1 MSNGWDCCRVKY
13 EGKIFKTSK
22 NGDLIVLEYFNHKEV
37 KVKFLD
43 TGNISIVKAS
53 DLRKGKAKD
62 RSIAS
67 ILNHGI
73 VGSDFLDA
81 GFSSTREYTYWYA
94 MLQRCYSDK
103 YQQKGVTYK
112 GCSMSEN
119 FKYFPFFMEWCN
131 KQIGFDQESWQ
142 LDKDILVKGN
152 KIYSEDTCCFVPAEI
167 NSVFIKCDRS
177 RGEYPLGVNYH
188 KATRKFVAQISYRK
202 IKTHLGLYD
211 TAEDAF
217 KAYKKSKEK
226 LIKSLADK
234 YMDVLDPRV
243 YKAMVEYEVEIGD

>member
-1 MSNGWDCCRVKY
+1 MEHEKHKVGSVHSTNKYGDFIITKYVNASNVH
-13 EGKIFKTSK
+13 I
-22 NGDLIVLEYFNHKEV
+22 
-37 KVKFLD
+37 KFLN
-43 TGNISIVKAS
+43 TGYETVTLNSCILSGEI
-53 DLRKGKAKD
+53 RD
-62 RSIAS
+62 RYFPSV
-67 ILNHGI
+67 HGVGI
-73 VGSDFLDA
+73 VGEESSRDSNGNKLKEYFL
-81 GFSSTREYTYWYA
+81 WNH
-94 MLQRCYSDK
+94 MLTRCYGKKAKLKLPSYEDC
-103 YQQKGVTYK
+103 TA
-112 GCSMSEN
+112 STN
-119 FKYFPFFMEWCN
+119 FKYFPYFKDWCS
-131 KQIGFDQESWQ
+131 KQIGFGNEGWQ

-152 KIYSEDTCCFVPAEI
+152 KAYSEDTCCFVPAEI

-217 KAYKKSKEK
+217 KAYKKSKER

>member
-1 MSNGWDCCRVKY
+1 MEHEKHKVGSVHSTNKYGDFIITKYVNASNVH
-13 EGKIFKTSK
+13 I
-22 NGDLIVLEYFNHKEV
+22 
-37 KVKFLD
+37 KFLN
-43 TGNISIVKAS
+43 TGYETVTLNSCILSGEI
-53 DLRKGKAKD
+53 RD
-62 RSIAS
+62 RYFPSV
-67 ILNHGI
+67 HGVGI
-73 VGSDFLDA
+73 VGEESSRDSNGNKLKEYFL
-81 GFSSTREYTYWYA
+81 WNH
-94 MLQRCYSDK
+94 MLTRCYGKKAKLKLPSYEDC
-103 YQQKGVTYK
+103 TA
-112 GCSMSEN
+112 SAN
-119 FKYFPFFMEWCN
+119 FKYFPYFKDWCS
-131 KQIGFDQESWQ
+131 KQIGFGNEGWQ

-243 YKAMVEYEVEIGD
+243 YRAMVEYEVEIGD

>member
-1 MSNGWDCCRVKY
+1 M
-13 EGKIFKTSK
+13 
-22 NGDLIVLEYFNHKEV
+22 
-37 KVKFLD
+37 
-43 TGNISIVKAS
+43 
-53 DLRKGKAKD
+53 
-62 RSIAS
+62 
-67 ILNHGI
+67 
-73 VGSDFLDA
+73 
-81 GFSSTREYTYWYA
+81 
-94 MLQRCYSDK
+94 
-103 YQQKGVTYK
+103 
-112 GCSMSEN
+112 
-119 FKYFPFFMEWCN
+119 
-131 KQIGFDQESWQ
+131 
-142 LDKDILVKGN
+142 
-152 KIYSEDTCCFVPAEI
+152 PAEI

-202 IKTHLGLYD
+202 TKTHLGLYD

>member
-1 MSNGWDCCRVKY
+1 MEHEKHKVGSVHSTNKYGDFIITKYVNASNVH
-13 EGKIFKTSK
+13 I
-22 NGDLIVLEYFNHKEV
+22 
-37 KVKFLD
+37 KFLN
-43 TGNISIVKAS
+43 TGYETVTLNSCILSGEI
-53 DLRKGKAKD
+53 RD
-62 RSIAS
+62 RYFPSV
-67 ILNHGI
+67 HGVGI
-73 VGSDFLDA
+73 VGEESSRDSNGNKLKEYFL
-81 GFSSTREYTYWYA
+81 WNH
-94 MLQRCYSDK
+94 MLTRCYGKKAKLKLPSYEDC
-103 YQQKGVTYK
+103 TA
-112 GCSMSEN
+112 STN
-119 FKYFPFFMEWCN
+119 FKYFPYFKDWCS
-131 KQIGFDQESWQ
+131 KQMGFGNEGWQ

>member
-1 MSNGWDCCRVKY
+1 MEHEKHKVGSVHSTNKYGDFIITKYVNASNVH
-13 EGKIFKTSK
+13 I
-22 NGDLIVLEYFNHKEV
+22 
-37 KVKFLD
+37 KFLN
-43 TGNISIVKAS
+43 TGYETVTLNSCILSGEI
-53 DLRKGKAKD
+53 RD
-62 RSIAS
+62 RYFPSV
-67 ILNHGI
+67 HGVGI
-73 VGSDFLDA
+73 VGEESSRDSNGNKLKEYFL
-81 GFSSTREYTYWYA
+81 WNH
-94 MLQRCYSDK
+94 MLTRCYGKKTKLKLPSYEDC
-103 YQQKGVTYK
+103 TA
-112 GCSMSEN
+112 STN
-119 FKYFPFFMEWCN
+119 FKYFPYFKDWCS
-131 KQIGFDQESWQ
+131 KQIGFGNEGWQ

-188 KATRKFVAQISYRK
+188 KATRKFVARISYRK

>member
-1 MSNGWDCCRVKY
+1 MEHEKHKVGSVHSTNKYGDFIITKYVNASNVH
-13 EGKIFKTSK
+13 I
-22 NGDLIVLEYFNHKEV
+22 
-37 KVKFLD
+37 KFLN
-43 TGNISIVKAS
+43 TGYETVTLNSCILSGEI
-53 DLRKGKAKD
+53 RD
-62 RSIAS
+62 RYFPSV
-67 ILNHGI
+67 HGVGI
-73 VGSDFLDA
+73 VGEESSRDSNGNKLKEYFL
-81 GFSSTREYTYWYA
+81 WNH
-94 MLQRCYSDK
+94 MLTRCYGKKAKLKLPSYEDC
-103 YQQKGVTYK
+103 TA
-112 GCSMSEN
+112 STN
-119 FKYFPFFMEWCN
+119 FKYFPYFKDWCS
-131 KQIGFDQESWQ
+131 KQIGFGNEGWQ

-234 YMDVLDPRV
+234 YVDVLDPRV

>member
-1 MSNGWDCCRVKY
+1 MEHEKHKVGSVHSTNKYGDFIITKYVNASNVH
-13 EGKIFKTSK
+13 I
-22 NGDLIVLEYFNHKEV
+22 
-37 KVKFLD
+37 KFLN
-43 TGNISIVKAS
+43 TGYETVTLNSCILSGEI
-53 DLRKGKAKD
+53 RD
-62 RSIAS
+62 RYFPSV
-67 ILNHGI
+67 HGVGI
-73 VGSDFLDA
+73 VGEESSRDSNGNKLKEYFL
-81 GFSSTREYTYWYA
+81 WNH
-94 MLQRCYSDK
+94 MLTRCYGKKAKLKLPSYEDC
-103 YQQKGVTYK
+103 TA
-112 GCSMSEN
+112 STN
-119 FKYFPFFMEWCN
+119 FKYFPYFKDWCS
-131 KQIGFDQESWQ
+131 KQIGFGNEGWQ

>member
-1 MSNGWDCCRVKY
+1 MEHEKHKVGSVHSTNKYGDFIITKYVNASNVH
-13 EGKIFKTSK
+13 I
-22 NGDLIVLEYFNHKEV
+22 
-37 KVKFLD
+37 KFLN
-43 TGNISIVKAS
+43 TGYETVTLNSCILSGEI
-53 DLRKGKAKD
+53 RD
-62 RSIAS
+62 RYFPSV
-67 ILNHGI
+67 HGVGI
-73 VGSDFLDA
+73 VGEESSRDSSGNKLKEYFL
-81 GFSSTREYTYWYA
+81 WNH
-94 MLQRCYSDK
+94 MLTRCYGKKAKLKLPSYEDC
-103 YQQKGVTYK
+103 TA
-112 GCSMSEN
+112 STN
-119 FKYFPFFMEWCN
+119 FKYFPYFKDWCS
-131 KQIGFDQESWQ
+131 KQIGFGDEGWQ

-188 KATRKFVAQISYRK
+188 KASRKFVAQISYRK

>member
-1 MSNGWDCCRVKY
+1 MEHEKHKVGSVHSTNKYGDYIITKYVNASNVH
-13 EGKIFKTSK
+13 I
-22 NGDLIVLEYFNHKEV
+22 
-37 KVKFLD
+37 KFLN
-43 TGNISIVKAS
+43 TGYETVTLNSCILSGEI
-53 DLRKGKAKD
+53 RD
-62 RSIAS
+62 RYFPSV
-67 ILNHGI
+67 HGVGI
-73 VGSDFLDA
+73 VGEESSRDSNGNKLKEYFL
-81 GFSSTREYTYWYA
+81 WNH
-94 MLQRCYSDK
+94 MLTRCYGKKAKLKLPSYEDC
-103 YQQKGVTYK
+103 TA
-112 GCSMSEN
+112 STN
-119 FKYFPFFMEWCN
+119 FKYFPYFKDWCS
-131 KQIGFDQESWQ
+131 KQIGFGNEGWQ

>member
-1 MSNGWDCCRVKY
+1 MEHEKHKVGSVHSTNKYGDFIITKYVNASNVH
-13 EGKIFKTSK
+13 I
-22 NGDLIVLEYFNHKEV
+22 
-37 KVKFLD
+37 KFLNTD
-43 TGNISIVKAS
+43 YETVTLNSCILSGEI
-53 DLRKGKAKD
+53 RD
-62 RSIAS
+62 RYFPSV
-67 ILNHGI
+67 HGVGI
-73 VGSDFLDA
+73 VGEESSRDSNGNKLKEYFL
-81 GFSSTREYTYWYA
+81 WNH
-94 MLQRCYSDK
+94 MLTRCYGKKAKLKLPSYEDC
-103 YQQKGVTYK
+103 TA
-112 GCSMSEN
+112 STN
-119 FKYFPFFMEWCN
+119 FKYFPYFKDWCS
-131 KQIGFDQESWQ
+131 KQIGFGNEGWQ

>member
-1 MSNGWDCCRVKY
+1 MEHEKHKVGSVHSTNKYGDFIITKYVNASNVH
-13 EGKIFKTSK
+13 I
-22 NGDLIVLEYFNHKEV
+22 
-37 KVKFLD
+37 KFLN
-43 TGNISIVKAS
+43 TGYETVTLNSCILSGEI
-53 DLRKGKAKD
+53 RD
-62 RSIAS
+62 RYFPSV
-67 ILNHGI
+67 HGVGI
-73 VGSDFLDA
+73 VGEESSRDSNGNKLKEYFL
-81 GFSSTREYTYWYA
+81 WNH
-94 MLQRCYSDK
+94 MLTRCYGKKAKLKLPSYEDC
-103 YQQKGVTYK
+103 TA
-112 GCSMSEN
+112 STN
-119 FKYFPFFMEWCN
+119 FKYFPYFKDWCS
-131 KQIGFDQESWQ
+131 KQIGFGNEGWQ

-243 YKAMVEYEVEIGD
+243 YRAMVEYEVEIGD

>member
-1 MSNGWDCCRVKY
+1 MEHEKHKVGSVHSTNKYGDFIITKYVNASNVH
-13 EGKIFKTSK
+13 I
-22 NGDLIVLEYFNHKEV
+22 
-37 KVKFLD
+37 KFLN
-43 TGNISIVKAS
+43 TGYETVTLNSCILSGEI
-53 DLRKGKAKD
+53 RD
-62 RSIAS
+62 RYFPSV
-67 ILNHGI
+67 HGVGI
-73 VGSDFLDA
+73 VGEESSRDSNGNKLKEYFL
-81 GFSSTREYTYWYA
+81 WNH
-94 MLQRCYSDK
+94 MLTRCYGKKAKLKLPSYEDC
-103 YQQKGVTYK
+103 TA
-112 GCSMSEN
+112 STN
-119 FKYFPFFMEWCN
+119 FKYFPYFKDWCS
-131 KQIGFDQESWQ
+131 KQIGFGNEGWQ

-152 KIYSEDTCCFVPAEI
+152 KIYSEDTCCFVHAEI

-188 KATRKFVAQISYRK
+188 KAARKFVAQISYRK

>member
-1 MSNGWDCCRVKY
+1 MEHEKHKVGSVHSTNKYGDFIITKYVNASNVHIKFLNTGY
-13 EGKIFKTSK
+13 EKVTLNSCILSGEIRDRYFPSVHGIGVVGEEPSRDN
-22 NGDLIVLEYFNHKEV
+22 NGNKLKEYFLWNHMLTRCYGEKAKLKLPSYE
-37 KVKFLD
+37 D
-43 TGNISIVKAS
+43 CTAS
-53 DLRKGKAKD
+53 D
-62 RSIAS
+62 
-67 ILNHGI
+67 
-73 VGSDFLDA
+73 
-81 GFSSTREYTYWYA
+81 
-94 MLQRCYSDK
+94 
-103 YQQKGVTYK
+103 
-112 GCSMSEN
+112 N
-119 FKYFPFFMEWCN
+119 FKYFPYFKDWCS
-131 KQIGFDQESWQ
+131 KQMGFGKEGWQ

-202 IKTHLGLYD
+202 TKTHLGLYD
-211 TAEDAF
+211 TVEDAF

>member
-1 MSNGWDCCRVKY
+1 MEHEKHKVGSVHSTNKYGDFIITKYVNASNVH
-13 EGKIFKTSK
+13 I
-22 NGDLIVLEYFNHKEV
+22 
-37 KVKFLD
+37 KFLN
-43 TGNISIVKAS
+43 TGYETVTLNSCILSGEI
-53 DLRKGKAKD
+53 RD
-62 RSIAS
+62 RYFPSV
-67 ILNHGI
+67 HGVGI
-73 VGSDFLDA
+73 VGEESSRDSNGNKLKEYFLWNHMLTGCYGKKAKLKLPSYEDCTA
-81 GFSSTREYTYWYA
+81 ST
-94 MLQRCYSDK
+94 
-103 YQQKGVTYK
+103 
-112 GCSMSEN
+112 N
-119 FKYFPFFMEWCN
+119 FKYFPYFKDWCS
-131 KQIGFDQESWQ
+131 KQIGFGNEGWQ

>member
-1 MSNGWDCCRVKY
+1 MEHEKHKVGSVHSTNKYGDFIITKYVNASNVH
-13 EGKIFKTSK
+13 I
-22 NGDLIVLEYFNHKEV
+22 
-37 KVKFLD
+37 KFLN
-43 TGNISIVKAS
+43 TGYETVTLNSCILSGEI
-53 DLRKGKAKD
+53 RD
-62 RSIAS
+62 RYFPSV
-67 ILNHGI
+67 HGVGI
-73 VGSDFLDA
+73 VGEESSRDSNGNKLKEYFL
-81 GFSSTREYTYWYA
+81 WNH
-94 MLQRCYSDK
+94 MLTRCYGKKAKLKLPSYEDC
-103 YQQKGVTYK
+103 TA
-112 GCSMSEN
+112 STN
-119 FKYFPFFMEWCN
+119 FKYFPYFKDWCS
-131 KQIGFDQESWQ
+131 KQIGFGNEGWQ

-243 YKAMVEYEVEIGD
+243 YKAMVEYEVEIVD

>member
-1 MSNGWDCCRVKY
+1 MEHEKHKVGSVHSTNKYGDFIITKYVNASNVH
-13 EGKIFKTSK
+13 I
-22 NGDLIVLEYFNHKEV
+22 
-37 KVKFLD
+37 KFLN
-43 TGNISIVKAS
+43 TGYETVTLNSCILSGEI
-53 DLRKGKAKD
+53 RD
-62 RSIAS
+62 RYFPSV
-67 ILNHGI
+67 HGVGI
-73 VGSDFLDA
+73 VGEESSRDSNGNKLKEYFLW
-81 GFSSTREYTYWYA
+81 SH
-94 MLQRCYSDK
+94 MLTRCYGKKAKLKLPSYEDC
-103 YQQKGVTYK
+103 TA
-112 GCSMSEN
+112 STN
-119 FKYFPFFMEWCN
+119 FKYFPYFKDWCS
-131 KQIGFDQESWQ
+131 KQIGFGNEGWQ
-142 LDKDILVKGN
+142 LDKDILIKGN

>member
-1 MSNGWDCCRVKY
+1 MNDSL
-13 EGKIFKTSK
+13 FKT
-22 NGDLIVLEYFNHKEV
+22 NNYGDLVITQLINSTTVH
-37 KVKFLD
+37 VKFLD
-43 TGNISIVKAS
+43 TGYETVTQMGHIKRGVVKDKLVPS
-53 DLRKGKAKD
+53 LYGVGIFGEEVVRVDGKLIKEYM
-62 RSIAS
+62 
-67 ILNHGI
+67 LW
-73 VGSDFLDA
+73 
-81 GFSSTREYTYWYA
+81 SS
-94 MLQRCYSDK
+94 MLQRCYSNI
-103 YQQKGVTYK
+103 YQQKRPTYK
-112 GCSMSEN
+112 GCEVSNSFKTYSYFKDWCGKQVGFNRLDDEG
-119 FKYFPFFMEWCN
+119 KYFA
-131 KQIGFDQESWQ
+131 
-142 LDKDILVKGN
+142 LDKDILIKGN
-152 KIYSEDTCCFVPAEI
+152 KVYSEDTCCFVPAEI

>member
-1 MSNGWDCCRVKY
+1 MEHEKHKVGSVHSTNKYGDFIITKYVNASNVH
-13 EGKIFKTSK
+13 I
-22 NGDLIVLEYFNHKEV
+22 
-37 KVKFLD
+37 KFLN
-43 TGNISIVKAS
+43 TGYETVTLNSCTLSGEI
-53 DLRKGKAKD
+53 RD
-62 RSIAS
+62 RYFPSV
-67 ILNHGI
+67 HGVGI
-73 VGSDFLDA
+73 VGEESSRDSNGNKLKEYFL
-81 GFSSTREYTYWYA
+81 WNH
-94 MLQRCYSDK
+94 MLTRCYGKKAKLKLPSYEDC
-103 YQQKGVTYK
+103 TA
-112 GCSMSEN
+112 STN
-119 FKYFPFFMEWCN
+119 FKYFPYFKDWCS
-131 KQIGFDQESWQ
+131 KQIGFGNEGWQ
-142 LDKDILVKGN
+142 LDKDILIKGN
-152 KIYSEDTCCFVPAEI
+152 KIYTEDTCCFVPAEI
-167 NSVFIKCDRS
+167 NSLFIKCDRS

>member
-1 MSNGWDCCRVKY
+1 MEHEKHKVGSVHSTNKYGDIIITKYVNASNVH
-13 EGKIFKTSK
+13 I
-22 NGDLIVLEYFNHKEV
+22 
-37 KVKFLD
+37 KFLN
-43 TGNISIVKAS
+43 TGYETVTLNSCILSGEI
-53 DLRKGKAKD
+53 RD
-62 RSIAS
+62 RYFPSV
-67 ILNHGI
+67 HGVGI
-73 VGSDFLDA
+73 VGEESSRDSNGNKLKEYFL
-81 GFSSTREYTYWYA
+81 WNH
-94 MLQRCYSDK
+94 MLTRCYGKKAKLKLPSYEDC
-103 YQQKGVTYK
+103 TA
-112 GCSMSEN
+112 STN
-119 FKYFPFFMEWCN
+119 FKYFPYFKDWCS
-131 KQIGFDQESWQ
+131 KQIGFGNEGWQ

-217 KAYKKSKEK
+217 KSYKKSKEK

>member
-1 MSNGWDCCRVKY
+1 MEHEKHKVGSVHSTNKYGDFIITKYVNASNVH
-13 EGKIFKTSK
+13 I
-22 NGDLIVLEYFNHKEV
+22 
-37 KVKFLD
+37 KFLN
-43 TGNISIVKAS
+43 TGYETVTLNSCILSGEI
-53 DLRKGKAKD
+53 RD
-62 RSIAS
+62 RYFPSV
-67 ILNHGI
+67 HGVGI
-73 VGSDFLDA
+73 VGEESSRDSNGNKLKEYFL
-81 GFSSTREYTYWYA
+81 WNH
-94 MLQRCYSDK
+94 MLTRCYGKKAKLKLPSYEDC
-103 YQQKGVTYK
+103 TA
-112 GCSMSEN
+112 STN
-119 FKYFPFFMEWCN
+119 FKYFPYFKDWCS
-131 KQIGFDQESWQ
+131 KQIGFGNEGWQ

-226 LIKSLADK
+226 LIKSRADR
-234 YMDVLDPRV
+234 YLDVLDPRV

>member
-1 MSNGWDCCRVKY
+1 MEHEKHKVGSVHSTNKYGDFIITKYVNASNVH
-13 EGKIFKTSK
+13 I
-22 NGDLIVLEYFNHKEV
+22 
-37 KVKFLD
+37 KFLN
-43 TGNISIVKAS
+43 TGYETVTRNSCILSGEI
-53 DLRKGKAKD
+53 RD
-62 RSIAS
+62 RYFPSV
-67 ILNHGI
+67 HGVGI
-73 VGSDFLDA
+73 VGEESSRDSNGNKLKEYFL
-81 GFSSTREYTYWYA
+81 WNH
-94 MLQRCYSDK
+94 MLTRCYGKKAKLKLPSYEDC
-103 YQQKGVTYK
+103 TA
-112 GCSMSEN
+112 STN
-119 FKYFPFFMEWCN
+119 FKYFPYFKEWCN
-131 KQIGFDQESWQ
+131 NQIGFGNEGWQ

>member
-1 MSNGWDCCRVKY
+1 MEHEKHKVGSVHSTNKYGDFIITKYVNASNVH
-13 EGKIFKTSK
+13 I
-22 NGDLIVLEYFNHKEV
+22 
-37 KVKFLD
+37 KFLN
-43 TGNISIVKAS
+43 TGYETVTLNSCILSGEI
-53 DLRKGKAKD
+53 RD
-62 RSIAS
+62 RYFPSV
-67 ILNHGI
+67 HGVGI
-73 VGSDFLDA
+73 VGEESSRDSNGNKLKEYFL
-81 GFSSTREYTYWYA
+81 WNH
-94 MLQRCYSDK
+94 MLTRCYGKKAKLKLPSYEDC
-103 YQQKGVTYK
+103 TA
-112 GCSMSEN
+112 STN
-119 FKYFPFFMEWCN
+119 FKYFPYFKDWCS
-131 KQIGFDQESWQ
+131 KQIGFGNEGWQ

-202 IKTHLGLYD
+202 TKTHLGLYD

>member
-1 MSNGWDCCRVKY
+1 MEHEKHKVGSIHSTNKYGDFIITKYVNASNVH
-13 EGKIFKTSK
+13 I
-22 NGDLIVLEYFNHKEV
+22 
-37 KVKFLD
+37 KFLN
-43 TGNISIVKAS
+43 TGYETVTLNSCILSGEI
-53 DLRKGKAKD
+53 RD
-62 RSIAS
+62 RYFPSV
-67 ILNHGI
+67 HGVGI
-73 VGSDFLDA
+73 VGEESSRDSNGNKLKEYFL
-81 GFSSTREYTYWYA
+81 WNH
-94 MLQRCYSDK
+94 MLTRCYGKKAKLKLPSYEDC
-103 YQQKGVTYK
+103 TA
-112 GCSMSEN
+112 STN
-119 FKYFPFFMEWCN
+119 FKYFPYFKDWCS
-131 KQIGFDQESWQ
+131 KQIGFGNEGWQ

>member
-1 MSNGWDCCRVKY
+1 MEHEKHKVGSVHSTNKYGDFIITKYVNASNVH
-13 EGKIFKTSK
+13 I
-22 NGDLIVLEYFNHKEV
+22 
-37 KVKFLD
+37 KFLN
-43 TGNISIVKAS
+43 TGYETVTLNSCILSGEI
-53 DLRKGKAKD
+53 RD
-62 RSIAS
+62 RYFPSV
-67 ILNHGI
+67 HGVGI
-73 VGSDFLDA
+73 VGEESSRDSNGNKLKEYFL
-81 GFSSTREYTYWYA
+81 WNH
-94 MLQRCYSDK
+94 MLTRCYGKKAKLKLPSYGDC
-103 YQQKGVTYK
+103 TA
-112 GCSMSEN
+112 STN
-119 FKYFPFFMEWCN
+119 FKYFPYFKDWCS
-131 KQIGFDQESWQ
+131 KQIGFGNEGWQ

>member
-1 MSNGWDCCRVKY
+1 MNDSNVH
-13 EGKIFKTSK
+13 I
-22 NGDLIVLEYFNHKEV
+22 
-37 KVKFLD
+37 KFLN
-43 TGNISIVKAS
+43 TGYETVTLNSCILSGEI
-53 DLRKGKAKD
+53 RD
-62 RSIAS
+62 RYFPSV
-67 ILNHGI
+67 HGVGI
-73 VGSDFLDA
+73 VGEESSRDSNGNKLKEYFL
-81 GFSSTREYTYWYA
+81 WNH
-94 MLQRCYSDK
+94 MLTRCYGKKAKLKLPSYEDC
-103 YQQKGVTYK
+103 TA
-112 GCSMSEN
+112 STN
-119 FKYFPFFMEWCN
+119 FKYFPYFKDWCS
-131 KQIGFDQESWQ
+131 KQIGFGNEGWQ